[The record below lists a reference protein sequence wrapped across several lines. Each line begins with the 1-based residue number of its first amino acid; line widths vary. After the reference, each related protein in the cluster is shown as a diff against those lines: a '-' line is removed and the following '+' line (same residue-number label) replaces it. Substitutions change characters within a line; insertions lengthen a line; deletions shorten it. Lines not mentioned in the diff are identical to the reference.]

1 MATSST
7 AGDSIDST
15 GSNNIWAQ
23 KAILDKRFQKYL
35 DEITPYP
42 TYRWISTVVIL
53 LLFILRI
60 FAIQGFYIVTYVTF
74 LQPKFDP
81 SLEMDIA
88 ESEVEEGPSLPTK
101 ADEEFKPFI

>member
-53 LLFILRI
+53 LLFILP
-60 FAIQGFYIVTYVTF
+60 F

-101 ADEEFKPFI
+101 ADEEFKPFIRRLPEFKFW

>member
-53 LLFILRI
+53 LLFILP
-60 FAIQGFYIVTYVTF
+60 F

-101 ADEEFKPFI
+101 ADEEFKPFIRILQQKQ

>member
-53 LLFILRI
+53 LLFILP
-60 FAIQGFYIVTYVTF
+60 F